1 MDPRTLW
8 SSTSRDHSVSS
19 RLVTSDDLD
28 PGEEPG
34 SLASLRS
41 DSGLNSLECWDYTVE
56 LEAISTG
63 PGDSRHLGSGQCS
76 ASHICSALSFAHCID
91 GSHFLVV

>member
-8 SSTSRDHSVSS
+8 SSPSRDHSMSS
-19 RLVTSDDLD
+19 RLLASEDLLE
-28 PGEEPG
+28 PGEQPG
-34 SLASLRS
+34 SLRS

-56 LEAISTG
+56 LEAITTG
-63 PGDSRHLGSGQCS
+63 PGHSGQ
-76 ASHICSALSFAHCID
+76 CSALSFAHCID

>member
-8 SSTSRDHSVSS
+8 SSLPRDHSVSS
-19 RLVTSDDLD
+19 RLLASE
-28 PGEEPG
+28 EEPG

-63 PGDSRHLGSGQCS
+63 PGDTRHLGPGQ
-76 ASHICSALSFAHCID
+76 
-91 GSHFLVV
+91 

>member
-8 SSTSRDHSVSS
+8 SSPSRDHSMSS
-19 RLVTSDDLD
+19 RLLASEDLLD
-28 PGEEPG
+28 PGEQPG

-56 LEAISTG
+56 LEAITTG
-63 PGDSRHLGSGQCS
+63 PGHSGQ
-76 ASHICSALSFAHCID
+76 CSALSFAHCID

>member
-8 SSTSRDHSVSS
+8 SSASRDHSMSS
-19 RLVTSDDLD
+19 RLLASEDLLD
-28 PGEEPG
+28 PGEQPG
-34 SLASLRS
+34 SLVSLRS

-63 PGDSRHLGSGQCS
+63 PGDSGQ
-76 ASHICSALSFAHCID
+76 
-91 GSHFLVV
+91 

>member
-8 SSTSRDHSVSS
+8 SSPSRDHTMSS
-19 RLVTSDDLD
+19 RLLASEDLLD
-28 PGEEPG
+28 PGEQPG

-63 PGDSRHLGSGQCS
+63 PGDSRHLGSGQYS
-76 ASHICSALSFAHCID
+76 LSSLSCVHCID

>member
-8 SSTSRDHSVSS
+8 SSLPRDHAAVSS
-19 RLVTSDDLD
+19 RLLASEELD
-28 PGEEPG
+28 SGEEPG

-63 PGDSRHLGSGQCS
+63 PGDTRHLGSGQ
-76 ASHICSALSFAHCID
+76 
-91 GSHFLVV
+91 